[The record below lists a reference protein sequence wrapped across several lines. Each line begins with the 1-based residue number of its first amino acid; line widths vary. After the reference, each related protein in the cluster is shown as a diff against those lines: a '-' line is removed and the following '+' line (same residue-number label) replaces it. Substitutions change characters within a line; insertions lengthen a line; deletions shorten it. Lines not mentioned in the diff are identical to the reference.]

1 MRNRFFILFTLAF
14 ICFSNAQK
22 KELRLAS
29 KNLAKGDYEQAK
41 KSIESAEAL
50 FESMDDK
57 QKSQLY
63 FLKSKLYFRGG
74 AAGPEETELSVS
86 SFEKVPIF
94 QILKKKK
101 NIFMI

>member
-41 KSIESAEAL
+41 KSIESADAL

-63 FLKSKLYFRGG
+63 FLKSNLFLHK
-74 AAGPEETELSVS
+74 
-86 SFEKVPIF
+86 
-94 QILKKKK
+94 
-101 NIFMI
+101 